1 MIKDKE
7 TKLACKLL
15 LFSHIGRNR
24 TQFCAATHGFGLAG
38 SKIKLSSLAQT
49 NTLNLIFKQHSHRLR
64 DLIDTI
70 LLDALNANHTQLV
83 LTFSGLAVGGAYIP
97 DTNSAHIIATIHLN
111 GGEGVGVMIGEGG
124 GGGDVEVDVKGAP
137 EEGTVQVRLICTL
150 IDEPNL

>member
-1 MIKDKE
+1 M
-7 TKLACKLL
+7 
-15 LFSHIGRNR
+15 
-24 TQFCAATHGFGLAG
+24 
-38 SKIKLSSLAQT
+38 SSLAQT
-49 NTLNLIFKQHSHRLR
+49 NTLNVIFKQHSHRLR

-97 DTNSAHIIATIHLN
+97 DTNSAHIIATIRLN

-137 EEGTVQVRLICTL
+137 EEETLQVRLICTL
-150 IDEPNL
+150 IDEPNLIGELYWYLQYDL